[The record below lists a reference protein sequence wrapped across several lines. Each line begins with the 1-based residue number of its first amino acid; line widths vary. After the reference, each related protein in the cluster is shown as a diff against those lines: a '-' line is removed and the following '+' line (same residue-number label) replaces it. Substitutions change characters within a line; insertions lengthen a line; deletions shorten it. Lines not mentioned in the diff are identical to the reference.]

1 MFATDAGCVPAE
13 ADLVCYWFENAGR
26 QIASSKGPGCRL
38 YARKAAALAAG
49 NDALEAKRVQM
60 DRGAKPNACCIRE
73 AVRERWWLR
82 RWSSGPLV
90 KLCRSGILRTSYLGH
105 NGVSST
111 YWYLEA
117 TPVLLRHIA
126 RQAEHAHAWRA
137 SS

>member
-1 MFATDAGCVPAE
+1 MFATYAGCVPAE

-90 KLCRSGILRTSYLGH
+90 KLCRSGILRTCQCQPRRRAPLVGPRA
-105 NGVSST
+105 
-111 YWYLEA
+111 WYSPRVFTVAGSE
-117 TPVLLRHIA
+117 
-126 RQAEHAHAWRA
+126 A
-137 SS
+137 SSVPIPARA